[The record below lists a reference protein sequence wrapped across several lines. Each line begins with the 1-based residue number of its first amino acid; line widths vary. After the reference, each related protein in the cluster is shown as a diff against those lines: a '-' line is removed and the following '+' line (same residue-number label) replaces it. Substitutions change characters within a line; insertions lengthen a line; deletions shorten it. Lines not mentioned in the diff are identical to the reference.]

1 MIQSPYE
8 MASIS
13 NKQLKFLLD
22 SNAYRRQD
30 YKKNFIHR
38 WSIYIANKKFLQKY
52 NTFVNKHSYPFIL
65 KSKYRIDIDDIE
77 DFDIAQKI
85 YSKK

>member
-1 MIQSPYE
+1 MRCQYT
-8 MASIS
+8 
-13 NKQLKFLLD
+13 NKWLKFLLD

-30 YKKNFIHR
+30 YKKEFYFIDG
-38 WSIYIANKKFLQKY
+38 SIYIANKKFLQKN
-52 NTFVNKHSYPFIL
+52 NTFVNERSYPYVL

-77 DFDIAQKI
+77 DFEIAQKI